1 MTILERKLI
10 DEVRCRI
17 CRGTYPDESDLIND
31 VYLQNP
37 KTGETKFIGYFCE
50 FCRPPIAEI
59 IKGSYTVI
67 QLG

>member
-1 MTILERKLI
+1 MKTLTRKNI
-10 DEVRCRI
+10 DEVRCKI

-31 VYLQNP
+31 IYLKNP
-37 KTGETKFIGYFCE
+37 QTGETKFIGWFCD
-50 FCRPPIAEI
+50 FCKPPQAEI